1 MKNIHISILFFSLA
15 VLTRSDAVIFIL
27 IAFLFKD
34 SRILL
39 ALIPFAMWQA
49 YMLSGASVFGFPT
62 FENLQILGHGILEQ
76 FMGMQKFG
84 ITFIAFFAVLL
95 FRHHSK
101 EQFNLTYLI
110 IAFFIGNALLYL
122 CLHPEVMGSSYQH
135 IINASFK
142 RSLFTFIPLIWYY
155 VWRIDD

>member
-15 VLTRSDAVIFIL
+15 VLSRSDAVIFIL

-34 SRILL
+34 SRMLL

-62 FENLQILGHGILEQ
+62 FENLQILGHSLLEQ
-76 FMGMQKFG
+76 FLGMQKFG
-84 ITFIAFFAVLL
+84 ITFIAFFAMVL
-95 FRHHSK
+95 FRRHNK
-101 EQFNLTYLI
+101 DQLKLAYLI
-110 IAFFIGNALLYL
+110 IAFFAGNALLYL
-122 CLHPEVMGSSYQH
+122 CLNPEIMNSNYQH

-142 RSLFTFIPLIWYY
+142 RSLFTFVPLCWYY
-155 VWRIDD
+155 VWNYK